1 MINRRSAKREYN
13 MKTTIPKLR
22 KAIRKVITESSRAQ
36 QYDNKINRAKPYI
49 ASDPSLY
56 YDLRQSGHPFSV
68 AHYSLEPIRTQEQ
81 IMNMLDSEQYLQ
93 GMKVIG
99 EISNT
104 VPGIITYLLR
114 DSATYDYA
122 VLHVGYNTNSGIL
135 ASNFGSEYSML
146 KRIVKYIRSQR
157 GGYMPSDTELDQ
169 YITQV

>member
-1 MINRRSAKREYN
+1 

-22 KAIRKVITESSRAQ
+22 KVISKVITESSRAQ
-36 QYDNKINRAKPYI
+36 EYDNKISRAKPYI

-81 IMNMLDSEQYLQ
+81 IMNMLDSKSYLQ
-93 GMKVIG
+93 GMKVVG

-104 VPGIITYLLR
+104 VPGVVTYLLR
-114 DSATYDYA
+114 DSVSYDYA
-122 VLHVGYNTNSGIL
+122 VLHVGYDTNSGIL
-135 ASNFGSEYSML
+135 ASNFGSEYPML
-146 KRIVKYIRSQR
+146 KRIVKYISRQR
-157 GGYMPSDTELDQ
+157 NYIPSDPELDQ